1 MIAVMKRSLLKPKSN
16 CACSL
21 EFRCVH
27 ILPRERKDLKPI
39 KFEIPFDLPAETLE
53 FYISGIEQFN
63 EQPKQVC
70 WNASAHTPKAHSSIS
85 PYLLFFFPNLVF
97 LSGLT
102 PCCGFR
108 FGRSL
113 HWVCEHHH

>member
-1 MIAVMKRSLLKPKSN
+1 MKRSLLKPKSN

-70 WNASAHTPKAHSSIS
+70 WNASAHTHQRLTAQFPPPFCSSSLILS
-85 PYLLFFFPNLVF
+85 FFPVSLLAVVFVLVV
-97 LSGLT
+97 LCTGYVNIIIK
-102 PCCGFR
+102 R
-108 FGRSL
+108 
-113 HWVCEHHH
+113 